1 MLFRSSLC
9 IKLIRQIHKGF
20 TVYSVNVQRVAH
32 HENNI
37 SKPNEINPGE
47 VTRGE
52 VVPAYRIDGNDNK
65 GN

>member
-1 MLFRSSLC
+1 MYN
-9 IKLIRQIHKGF
+9 G
-20 TVYSVNVQRVAH
+20 VAH

-37 SKPNEINPGE
+37 FKPNEINPGY

>member
-1 MLFRSSLC
+1 MYN
-9 IKLIRQIHKGF
+9 G
-20 TVYSVNVQRVAH
+20 VAH

-52 VVPAYRIDGNDNK
+52 VVPAYRIDGNKNK
-65 GN
+65 GI